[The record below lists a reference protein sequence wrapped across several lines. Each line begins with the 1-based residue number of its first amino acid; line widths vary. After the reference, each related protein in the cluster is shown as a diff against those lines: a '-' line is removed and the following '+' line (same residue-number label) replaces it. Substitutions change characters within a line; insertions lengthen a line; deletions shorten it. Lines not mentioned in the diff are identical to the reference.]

1 MVPDIVLVILG
12 AALMIWGIKKLREP
26 LTQEEIDKII
36 AEDEERIRKYI
47 EEKEKARRLK
57 KERQ

>member
-1 MVPDIVLVILG
+1 MVPDIVLAVLGVI
-12 AALMIWGIKKLREP
+12 LMIWGIKKMREP
-26 LTQEEIDKII
+26 LSQEEIDKWL

>member
-1 MVPDIVLVILG
+1 MVPDIVLAVLG
-12 AALMIWGIKKLREP
+12 AMLMIWGIKKLHEP
-26 LTQEEIDKII
+26 LTQEEIDKWL
-36 AEDEERIRKYI
+36 AEDEERVRKYI

>member
-1 MVPDIVLVILG
+1 MVPDIVLAVLG
-12 AALMIWGIKKLREP
+12 AMLMIWGIKKLHEP
-26 LTQEEIDKII
+26 LTQEEIDKWL

>member
-1 MVPDIVLVILG
+1 MVPDIVLAVLG
-12 AALMIWGIKKLREP
+12 VMLMIWGIKKLHEP
-26 LTQEEIDKII
+26 PTQEVIDKWL
-36 AEDEERIRKYI
+36 AEDEERVRKYI